1 MNYRIT
7 KNSNSNLIHYQFNK
21 SITHNK
27 ASIILLK
34 TIKHFINGCDSFL
47 KSLFSSKK
55 YTCDESYTNRPC
67 NTNFYH
73 EDITD
78 LQLKAS
84 QRTFL

>member
-1 MNYRIT
+1 MNYKIT

-34 TIKHFINGCDSFL
+34 TIKYFINGCDSFL
-47 KSLFSSKK
+47 KSLFTSKK
-55 YTCDESYTNRPC
+55 YICDESYTNRPC

-73 EDITD
+73 ENITD